1 MATKKKPASSA
12 QTKTA
17 PKAKRE
23 AKADT
28 GGAEL
33 TPLMAMNAWALGPRA
48 EGETRYWLMKSE
60 PDVFSIDDLKRE
72 KKTSWENVRN
82 YQARNYMTQGMKL
95 GDRALYY
102 HSNAEPSGVAGVCE
116 IVTLAL
122 PDPTQFDPKSEY
134 YDEGATREAPRWFMV
149 EVGFVEKF
157 DEVISLD
164 ALKANPALDGM
175 LVLQKGT
182 RLSIT
187 PVTHAHFDAVR
198 AMALMT
204 G

>member
-1 MATKKKPASSA
+1 MATKKAA
-12 QTKTA
+12 T
-17 PKAKRE
+17 KAKAEKNAKAE
-23 AKADT
+23 AK
-28 GGAEL
+28 GVEL

-48 EGETRYWLMKSE
+48 EGERRYWLMKSE

-82 YQARNYMTQGMKL
+82 YQARNYMTQGMKI

-102 HSNAEPSGVAGVCE
+102 HSNAEPSGIAGVCE
-116 IVTLAL
+116 IVKLAY

-134 YDEGATREAPRWFMV
+134 YDEGASKDAPRWFMV
-149 EVGFVEKF
+149 DVGFVERF
-157 DEVISLD
+157 DEVLSLD
-164 ALKANPALDGM
+164 EMKANPALEGM

-187 PVTHAHFDAVR
+187 PVTQAHFEAVL
-198 AMALMT
+198 AAVKS

>member
-1 MATKKKPASSA
+1 MATKKVASKA
-12 QTKTA
+12 A
-17 PKAKRE
+17 PKAKT
-23 AKADT
+23 AS
-28 GGAEL
+28 AEL

-60 PDVFSIDDLKRE
+60 PDVFSIDDLKRQ
-72 KKTSWENVRN
+72 KTTSWENVRN

-102 HSNAEPSGVAGVCE
+102 HSNAEPSGIAGVCE
-116 IVTLAL
+116 IVKLAY
-122 PDPTQFDPKSEY
+122 PDPTQFDRKSEY
-134 YDEGATREAPRWFMV
+134 FDEGATKEAPRWFMV
-149 EVGFVEKF
+149 DVGFVERF
-157 DEVISLD
+157 EEVLSLE
-164 ALKANPALDGM
+164 AMKVNPALDGM

-187 PVTHAHFDAVR
+187 PVTKAHFDAVL
-198 AMALMT
+198 AAVKS

>member
-1 MATKKKPASSA
+1 MATKKVASKA
-12 QTKTA
+12 A
-17 PKAKRE
+17 PKAKT
-23 AKADT
+23 AS
-28 GGAEL
+28 AEL

-60 PDVFSIDDLKRE
+60 PDVFSIDDLKRQ
-72 KKTSWENVRN
+72 KTTSWENVRN

-102 HSNAEPSGVAGVCE
+102 HSNAEPSGIAGVCE
-116 IVTLAL
+116 IVKLAY

-134 YDEGATREAPRWFMV
+134 FDEGATKEAPRWFMV
-149 EVGFVEKF
+149 DVGFVERF
-157 DEVISLD
+157 EEVLSLE
-164 ALKANPALDGM
+164 AMKVNPALDGM

-187 PVTHAHFDAVR
+187 PVTKAHFDAVL
-198 AMALMT
+198 AAVKS

>member
-1 MATKKKPASSA
+1 MATKKVAS
-12 QTKTA
+12 
-17 PKAKRE
+17 KAK
-23 AKADT
+23 AST
-28 GGAEL
+28 EL

-48 EGETRYWLMKSE
+48 EGERRYWLMKSE

-102 HSNAEPSGVAGVCE
+102 HSNAEPSGIAGICE
-116 IVTLAL
+116 IVKLAY

-134 YDEGATREAPRWFMV
+134 FDEGATKEAPRWFMV
-149 EVGFVEKF
+149 DVGFVQRF

-164 ALKANPALDGM
+164 AMKANPALEGM

-187 PVTHAHFDAVR
+187 PVTKEHFDAVL
-198 AMALMT
+198 ALVKS